1 MNDLSLGLK
10 PTLGHSFANAIHQG
24 FFGTFLE
31 SSLGGFCLGPR
42 GVIFQLQ
49 FGGASVHR
57 KHQTSWMAR
66 YWKIE
71 CGEFRQNCWQTHK
84 LIWCVKRR
92 SSTELKMFG
101 ITFAIFKTA
110 LDWWWN
116 ITPPFCRAF
125 ARSNLKV
132 LCCARSCNSWPLEG
146 ATLWAILKGTSFLTS
161 YDVWNRNLPSLER
174 GTSFGSMA
182 SLIRRHHP
190 HHCLRAR
197 THFYR
202 TGLSWRCSRCSKP
215 PPQWKLNIS
224 YHVINQSHEWSASQE
239 T

>member
-1 MNDLSLGLK
+1 
-10 PTLGHSFANAIHQG
+10 
-24 FFGTFLE
+24 
-31 SSLGGFCLGPR
+31 
-42 GVIFQLQ
+42 
-49 FGGASVHR
+49 
-57 KHQTSWMAR
+57 
-66 YWKIE
+66 
-71 CGEFRQNCWQTHK
+71 
-84 LIWCVKRR
+84 
-92 SSTELKMFG
+92 MFG

-116 ITPPFCRAF
+116 ISPPFCRAF

-190 HHCLRAR
+190 H
-197 THFYR
+197 
-202 TGLSWRCSRCSKP
+202 
-215 PPQWKLNIS
+215 Q
-224 YHVINQSHEWSASQE
+224 SASQDPLLPNRVE
-239 T
+239 LEMFKMFKTTTPVKIKHILPCHQPESWVICIPRNLRWK